1 MASVLVVG
9 SGGREHA
16 LAWRIS
22 QSSRVDSVYT
32 APGNGGTPN
41 NIPVQAD
48 DIDGLADFA
57 ARRKCFTVVGP
68 EVPLAAGVVDAF
80 TERGLGIFGPTRAAA
95 RLEYSK
101 AWAKGFMDRHG
112 IRTARSATFD
122 DAAEAADYVDSAEH
136 DVVVKADGLAAGKG
150 VVVCSDKP
158 EAKEAIRDMMT
169 RDRFGGAGRTVVIEE
184 RLQGVEASYIAMCD
198 GNVAV
203 PLASSQDHK
212 RIYDNDQ
219 GPNTGGMGA
228 YSPAPHV
235 DGEISDVIQREIVE
249 RTLAGMKREGCPLT
263 GFLYVGVMI
272 SDGVPRVL
280 EYNARMG
287 DPECQPIVARMDFD
301 LYEYMAAA
309 ASGGLGRMPPPRWRA
324 EHAVCVVLAA
334 RGYPGTYAKGS
345 PVSVPET
352 DRHTTIFHAGTAR
365 SGGQL
370 VSNGGRVLGIT
381 SLGGTLRQAVQRAYH
396 TADAVSWSDK
406 YCRRDI
412 AAGAI

>member
-1 MASVLVVG
+1 MTNVLVVG

-22 QSSRVDSVYT
+22 QSRMVDTVYT

-41 NIPVQAD
+41 NIPVRAD

-57 ARRKCFTVVGP
+57 ARRGCFTVVGP

-80 TERGLGIFGPTRAAA
+80 TERGLDIFGPTRAAA

-101 AWAKGFMDRHG
+101 AWAKEFMVRHG

-122 DAAEAADYVDSAEH
+122 DAREASDYVDSVEH

-150 VVVCSDKP
+150 VVVCNDKQ
-158 EAKEAIRDMMT
+158 EAKDAIHDMIT
-169 RDRFGGAGRTVVIEE
+169 RGRFDGAGRTVVVEE
-184 RLQGVEASYIAMCD
+184 RLYGAEASYIAMCD
-198 GNVAV
+198 GSVAV

-235 DGEISDVIQREIVE
+235 DDKLSDTIQREIIG
-249 RTLAGMKREGCPLT
+249 RTLAGMKREGCPLN

-272 SDGVPRVL
+272 SDGIPYVL

-301 LYEYMAAA
+301 LYEYAKAAT
-309 ASGGLGRMPPPRWRA
+309 SGRLGRMPPPRWRE

-334 RGYPGTYAKGS
+334 RGYPGTYPKGS
-345 PVSVPET
+345 PISIPET
-352 DRHTTIFHAGTAR
+352 EQHTMVFHAGTAR

-381 SLGGTLRQAVQRAYH
+381 SLGGTLRQAVQRAYRM
-396 TADAVSWSDK
+396 ADAVSWNGK
-406 YCRRDI
+406 YYRRDI
-412 AAGAI
+412 AAGAV